1 MPWIEQ
7 CKSCQRP
14 FSILKK
20 GEQDAAAEQ
29 QTEIDCPH
37 CNDVWG
43 THHRSGFQSSPLKP
57 EEEEAYRRG
66 EFRSSGQPLD

>member
-1 MPWIEQ
+1 MPWIER

-14 FSILKK
+14 FSILKRE
-20 GEQDAAAEQ
+20 EQDAAAEQ

-43 THHRSGFQSSPLKP
+43 THSGPAVHSAALTP
-57 EEEEAYRRG
+57 EEEEAYHRDERQT
-66 EFRSSGQPLD
+66 ES